1 MWVCFAYL
9 MEKRWFATSLIGG
22 ISCGDTLS
30 RCIIKQM
37 TKPIPTVW
45 AVCVSVLSMFQ
56 FDLSSNFILTLWC
69 DLQPWRMHHSLG
81 HASIYKRKIILL
93 CTLMVILIIQHNS
106 LSVGVCFFFCRKF
119 SSIWEAHIFCAWSSL
134 PTRKFT
140 IYFPSISLSKL
151 NSSFFTSYYS
161 EKLSSSDVGVYFFKF
176 VL

>member
-9 MEKRWFATSLIGG
+9 EKRWFATSLIGG

-106 LSVGVCFFFCRKF
+106 LSVGVCFFFF
-119 SSIWEAHIFCAWSSL
+119 VESSL
-134 PTRKFT
+134 QYGKLIFSVPGVHFLRESSLF
-140 IYFPSISLSKL
+140 IFPRFHSPNLTVHSSLFIIRR
-151 NSSFFTSYYS
+151 SSAH
-161 EKLSSSDVGVYFFKF
+161 LM
-176 VL
+176 

>member
-9 MEKRWFATSLIGG
+9 EKRWFATSLIGG

-106 LSVGVCFFFCRKF
+106 LSVGVCFFFF
-119 SSIWEAHIFCAWSSL
+119 VESSL
-134 PTRKFT
+134 QYRKLILFVPGVH
-140 IYFPSISLSKL
+140 FLRA
-151 NSSFFTSYYS
+151 
-161 EKLSSSDVGVYFFKF
+161 EVYFLLESSLFISPRF
-176 VL
+176 HSPNLTVHSSLFIIRRSSPHLM